1 MSQKEFRNYQEN
13 RFAVFC
19 RTTIWNARI
28 DNRRSR
34 MNWEKKFTSLDALQ
48 MDSLELEGT
57 EDTYVT
63 YAREYRVKGIAVTVK
78 DERLGEA
85 LQFILPNQR
94 AVLLLSYFKD
104 YCDMDI
110 ARLLKISHKTVAYR
124 KALAMNRLRML
135 LEGTKD
141 AEKEN

>member
-1 MSQKEFRNYQEN
+1 
-13 RFAVFC
+13 
-19 RTTIWNARI
+19 
-28 DNRRSR
+28 

-124 KALAMNRLRML
+124 KAMAMNRLRML